1 LECARW
7 DTIAVFHFTPGTLDL
22 SPACQPPIESCF
34 PRGKAELVYMTG
46 FPTREAAKKELFAYI
61 EGYCNRQWLHSAV
74 GYIMPERAE

>member
-1 LECARW
+1 MRAMGYDCHFP
-7 DTIAVFHFTPGTLDL
+7 FHPGHFGLITGVPTAHRKL
-22 SPACQPPIESCF
+22 PW
-34 PRGKAELVYMTG
+34 KAELVYMTG